1 MSNAMKTT
9 ANPNYHS
16 HERVRLKLPT
26 YWETTSLASL
36 TSIIRGI
43 TYKKNQASDASAA
56 GLLPI
61 LRANNIQSG
70 KLVFNQFVY
79 IPQEI
84 VKESQ
89 LLKHGDIVIAMS
101 SGSKAIVGKAALFN
115 SEIKCSF
122 GAFCAALRPQKL
134 VNSHYISW
142 FTHSAEYRNK
152 VSQLSAGANINNLK
166 PSSFEQI
173 AVPLAPLAEQ
183 KVIADKLDELLAQ
196 VDTLKARLDAIPAI
210 LKRFRQSVLAAA
222 VSGKLTEE
230 WRHENNAVDKN
241 TIIQFVENE
250 RLNSWIIEQKK
261 SAHRKGIPFNLD
273 SNIKKYKKP
282 TSNYSDELNLT
293 AIQSAPE
300 GWLVSNLDSVSISV
314 TGKTPPTTDE
324 KNWGGQIPFITPSQ
338 IKINGHIVA
347 PERYVTDK
355 AAEKT
360 PILPSGSILIVC
372 IGTIGKVGLLEKE
385 SAFNQQIN
393 ALIPTAAVKKEFL
406 FMWAQTLHTWLNKT
420 SSAVVNAAI
429 INKSRLCSAPCP
441 VPPIEE
447 QTEIVRRVE
456 QLFSYADQVE
466 QQVKNAQARVNQLT
480 QSILAKAFRGELT
493 EQWRQDNPELISG
506 DNSAEALLER
516 IKAERAVAKP
526 VKKAKGRKGDA

>member
-1 MSNAMKTT
+1 MSKTDSNINSALQSSHSCEGGNLELPTSWVYTQLGAVTKYGKTT
-9 ANPNYHS
+9 KA
-16 HERVRLKLPT
+16 EL
-26 YWETTSLASL
+26 
-36 TSIIRGI
+36 
-43 TYKKNQASDASAA
+43 SDASQ
-56 GLLPI
+56 GDWILELEDVEKDSSRLLKRVTVEARKFKSSKNKFKTGDV
-61 LRANNIQSG
+61 LYG
-70 KLVFNQFVY
+70 KLRPYLNKIIIADRPGYCSTEIIPIDAEPFVSNRY
-79 IPQEI
+79 LFYWL
-84 VKESQ
+84 KSESFQ
-89 LLKHGDIVIAMS
+89 AHVN
-101 SGSKAIVGKAALFN
+101 AA
-115 SEIKCSF
+115 SY
-122 GAFCAALRPQKL
+122 G
-134 VNSHYISW
+134 VNMPRLG
-142 FTHSAEYRNK
+142 TKDGLQA
-152 VSQLSAGANINNLK
+152 
-166 PSSFEQI
+166 
-173 AVPLAPLAEQ
+173 PLILPPLAEQ

-196 VDTLKARLDAIPAI
+196 VNTVKARLDAIPTI

-241 TIIQFVENE
+241 AIIQFIENE
-250 RLNSWIIEQKK
+250 RLNSWITEQKK

-282 TSNYSDELNLT
+282 TNNYSDELNLT

-300 GWLVSNLDSVSISV
+300 GWFVSNLDSISISV

-324 KNWGGQIPFITPSQ
+324 KNWGGKIPFITPSQ

-393 ALIPTAAVKKEFL
+393 ALIPTAAIKKEFL

-456 QLFSYADQVE
+456 QLFTYADQVE

-506 DNSAEALLER
+506 DNSAAALLER
-516 IKAERAVAKP
+516 IKAERAAAKP
-526 VKKAKGRKGDA
+526 AKKTKGRKSDA